1 MGFGAF
7 GFGAF
12 GFGALGGRADR
23 AVAGIPVVERFG
35 GILKFPG
42 VKPLL
47 LAAAPGLG
55 KPLALPA
62 IALPGIGLPG
72 IALPGG
78 RVAIDWLGMGLGV
91 FREAGLAGPLDA
103 ALPDAAPLELEE
115 SWTSVVAL
123 EPGKFVG
130 GLVPRSLSCEG
141 FLDQGNISAL
151 GIFQALQPVCEPA
164 STASNR
170 PERTQIGK
178 RLCMAKLS
186 SQSEP

>member
-1 MGFGAF
+1 M
-7 GFGAF
+7 
-12 GFGALGGRADR
+12 
-23 AVAGIPVVERFG
+23 
-35 GILKFPG
+35 
-42 VKPLL
+42 L

-62 IALPGIGLPG
+62 IELPAIELLGIELLGIELLGIGLPG
-72 IALPGG
+72 IVLPGG
-78 RVAIDWLGMGLGV
+78 RVAIAWLAMGLGV
-91 FREAGLAGPLDA
+91 FFEAGLTGPLDA
-103 ALPDAAPLELEE
+103 ALPDIAPLDPEE

-123 EPGKFVG
+123 ELGKFVG
-130 GLVPRSLSCEG
+130 GLVPSSLSCEG
-141 FLDQGNISAL
+141 FLDQGNISEP

>member
-7 GFGAF
+7 
-12 GFGALGGRADR
+12 GGRADR

-72 IALPGG
+72 G

-91 FREAGLAGPLDA
+91 FREAGLAGPLDV
-103 ALPDAAPLELEE
+103 ALPDIAPLELEE

-141 FLDQGNISAL
+141 FLDQGNISAP

>member
-1 MGFGAF
+1 M
-7 GFGAF
+7 
-12 GFGALGGRADR
+12 GGRADR

-35 GILKFPG
+35 GMLKFPG

-55 KPLALPA
+55 MPLALPA
-62 IALPGIGLPG
+62 IVLPGMVLPGIVLPGIG
-72 IALPGG
+72 LPGG
-78 RVAIDWLGMGLGV
+78 RVAIDWLGIGLGV
-91 FREAGLAGPLDA
+91 FRAAGLTGPLDVA
-103 ALPDAAPLELEE
+103 PPDVAPLELEE

-123 EPGKFVG
+123 ELGKFVG

-141 FLDQGNISAL
+141 FLDQGNISAP

>member
-1 MGFGAF
+1 
-7 GFGAF
+7 
-12 GFGALGGRADR
+12 
-23 AVAGIPVVERFG
+23 
-35 GILKFPG
+35 
-42 VKPLL
+42 LL

-62 IALPGIGLPG
+62 IVLPGIVLPGIGLPG
-72 IALPGG
+72 IGLPGIGLPGIGLPGG
-78 RVAIDWLGMGLGV
+78 RVAIDWLGIGLGV
-91 FREAGLAGPLDA
+91 FRAAGLTGPPDVAPLDV
-103 ALPDAAPLELEE
+103 APLELEE

-123 EPGKFVG
+123 ELGKFVG

-141 FLDQGNISAL
+141 FLDQGNISAP

>member
-1 MGFGAF
+1 M
-7 GFGAF
+7 
-12 GFGALGGRADR
+12 
-23 AVAGIPVVERFG
+23 
-35 GILKFPG
+35 
-42 VKPLL
+42 L

-55 KPLALPA
+55 MPLALPA
-62 IALPGIGLPG
+62 IVLPGIELPGIELPGIG
-72 IALPGG
+72 LPGG
-78 RVAIDWLGMGLGV
+78 RVAIDWLGIGLGV
-91 FREAGLAGPLDA
+91 FRAAGLTGPLDVA
-103 ALPDAAPLELEE
+103 PPDVAPLELEE

-123 EPGKFVG
+123 ELGKFVG

-141 FLDQGNISAL
+141 FLDQVNISAP

>member
-1 MGFGAF
+1 M
-7 GFGAF
+7 
-12 GFGALGGRADR
+12 
-23 AVAGIPVVERFG
+23 
-35 GILKFPG
+35 LKFPG

-62 IALPGIGLPG
+62 IVLPGIVLPG
-72 IALPGG
+72 IVLPGIVLPGG
-78 RVAIDWLGMGLGV
+78 RVAIDWLGIGLGV
-91 FREAGLAGPLDA
+91 FRAAGLTGPPDIAPLDIA
-103 ALPDAAPLELEE
+103 PLDVAPLELEE

-123 EPGKFVG
+123 ELGKFVG

-141 FLDQGNISAL
+141 FLDQGNISAP

>member
-1 MGFGAF
+1 M
-7 GFGAF
+7 
-12 GFGALGGRADR
+12 
-23 AVAGIPVVERFG
+23 
-35 GILKFPG
+35 LKFPG

-62 IALPGIGLPG
+62 IVLPGIVLPG
-72 IALPGG
+72 IVLPGIVLPGG
-78 RVAIDWLGMGLGV
+78 RVAIDWLGTGLGV
-91 FREAGLAGPLDA
+91 FRAAGLTGPPDIAPLDI
-103 ALPDAAPLELEE
+103 ALLDVAPLDVAPLELEE

-123 EPGKFVG
+123 ELGKFVG

-141 FLDQGNISAL
+141 FLDQGNISAP

>member
-1 MGFGAF
+1 M
-7 GFGAF
+7 
-12 GFGALGGRADR
+12 
-23 AVAGIPVVERFG
+23 
-35 GILKFPG
+35 LKFPG

-62 IALPGIGLPG
+62 IVLPGIVLPGIGLPG
-72 IALPGG
+72 IGLPGIGLPGG
-78 RVAIDWLGMGLGV
+78 RVAIDWLG
-91 FREAGLAGPLDA
+91 FRAAGLTGPPDIAPLDV
-103 ALPDAAPLELEE
+103 APLELEE

-123 EPGKFVG
+123 ELGKFVG

-141 FLDQGNISAL
+141 FLDQGNISAP

>member
-1 MGFGAF
+1 V
-7 GFGAF
+7 
-12 GFGALGGRADR
+12 LP
-23 AVAGIPVVERFG
+23 GIVLP
-35 GILKFPG
+35 GI
-42 VKPLL
+42 V
-47 LAAAPGLG
+47 
-55 KPLALPA
+55 
-62 IALPGIGLPG
+62 LPGIG
-72 IALPGG
+72 LPGG
-78 RVAIDWLGMGLGV
+78 RVAIDWFGMGLGV
-91 FREAGLAGPLDA
+91 FRAAGLAGP
-103 ALPDAAPLELEE
+103 PDVAPLELEE

-123 EPGKFVG
+123 ELGKFVG

-141 FLDQGNISAL
+141 FLDQGNISAP

>member
-1 MGFGAF
+1 M
-7 GFGAF
+7 
-12 GFGALGGRADR
+12 
-23 AVAGIPVVERFG
+23 
-35 GILKFPG
+35 LKFPG

-62 IALPGIGLPG
+62 IVLPGIVLPG
-72 IALPGG
+72 IVLPGIVLPGIVLPGG
-78 RVAIDWLGMGLGV
+78 RVAIDWLGIGLGV
-91 FREAGLAGPLDA
+91 FRAAGLTGPPDIAPLDIA
-103 ALPDAAPLELEE
+103 PLDVAPLELEE

-123 EPGKFVG
+123 ELGKFVG

-141 FLDQGNISAL
+141 FLDQGNISAP

>member
-1 MGFGAF
+1 M
-7 GFGAF
+7 
-12 GFGALGGRADR
+12 
-23 AVAGIPVVERFG
+23 
-35 GILKFPG
+35 
-42 VKPLL
+42 L
-47 LAAAPGLG
+47 LAAAPGIG

-62 IALPGIGLPG
+62 IELPGIELPGIGLPG
-72 IALPGG
+72 IELPGG

-91 FREAGLAGPLDA
+91 FREAGLAGPLDAALPDA

-141 FLDQGNISAL
+141 FLDQGNISAP

>member
-1 MGFGAF
+1 M
-7 GFGAF
+7 
-12 GFGALGGRADR
+12 
-23 AVAGIPVVERFG
+23 
-35 GILKFPG
+35 
-42 VKPLL
+42 L

-62 IALPGIGLPG
+62 IVLPGIVLPGIGLPG
-72 IALPGG
+72 IGLPGIGLPGIGLPGIGLPGG
-78 RVAIDWLGMGLGV
+78 RVAIDWLGIGLGV
-91 FREAGLAGPLDA
+91 FRAAGLTGP
-103 ALPDAAPLELEE
+103 PDVAPLELEE

-123 EPGKFVG
+123 ELGKFVG

-141 FLDQGNISAL
+141 FLDQGNISAP

>member
-1 MGFGAF
+1 MHKGSGYF
-7 GFGAF
+7 
-12 GFGALGGRADR
+12 
-23 AVAGIPVVERFG
+23 PVVERFG

-47 LAAAPGLG
+47 LAAAPGIG
-55 KPLALPA
+55 KPLGLPA
-62 IALPGIGLPG
+62 IELLDV
-72 IALPGG
+72 PGG
-78 RVAIDWLGMGLGV
+78 RVAIDWLGRGLGV
-91 FREAGLAGPLDA
+91 FREAGLTGPLEAALFDIAGPDIA
-103 ALPDAAPLELEE
+103 GPDPEE

-130 GLVPRSLSCEG
+130 GLLPRSLSCEG
-141 FLDQGNISAL
+141 FLDQGNISAP

-178 RLCMAKLS
+178 RLCMANPS

>member
-1 MGFGAF
+1 MGFGT
-7 GFGAF
+7 
-12 GFGALGGRADR
+12 DR

-35 GILKFPG
+35 GMLKFPG

-55 KPLALPA
+55 MPLALPA
-62 IALPGIGLPG
+62 IALPGIVLPG
-72 IALPGG
+72 IVLPGG
-78 RVAIDWLGMGLGV
+78 RVAIDWLGIGLGV
-91 FREAGLAGPLDA
+91 FRAAGLTGPPDIAPLDV
-103 ALPDAAPLELEE
+103 APLELEE

-123 EPGKFVG
+123 ELGKFVG

-141 FLDQGNISAL
+141 FLDQGNISAP

>member
-1 MGFGAF
+1 MGFGT
-7 GFGAF
+7 
-12 GFGALGGRADR
+12 DR

-35 GILKFPG
+35 GMLKFPG

-55 KPLALPA
+55 MPLALPA
-62 IALPGIGLPG
+62 IVLPGIVLPGIVLPGIG
-72 IALPGG
+72 LPGG
-78 RVAIDWLGMGLGV
+78 RVAIDWLGIGLGV
-91 FREAGLAGPLDA
+91 FRAAGLTGPLDVA
-103 ALPDAAPLELEE
+103 PPDVAPLELEE

-123 EPGKFVG
+123 ELGKFVG

-141 FLDQGNISAL
+141 FLDQGNISAP

>member
-1 MGFGAF
+1 M
-7 GFGAF
+7 
-12 GFGALGGRADR
+12 
-23 AVAGIPVVERFG
+23 
-35 GILKFPG
+35 LKFPG

-55 KPLALPA
+55 MPLALPA
-62 IALPGIGLPG
+62 IALPGIVLPG
-72 IALPGG
+72 IVLPGIGLPGG
-78 RVAIDWLGMGLGV
+78 RVAIDWLGIGLGV
-91 FREAGLAGPLDA
+91 FRAAGLTGPLDVA
-103 ALPDAAPLELEE
+103 PPDIAPLDVAPLELEE

-123 EPGKFVG
+123 ELGKFVG
-130 GLVPRSLSCEG
+130 GLVPNSLSCEG
-141 FLDQGNISAL
+141 FLDQGNISAP

>member
-1 MGFGAF
+1 M
-7 GFGAF
+7 
-12 GFGALGGRADR
+12 
-23 AVAGIPVVERFG
+23 
-35 GILKFPG
+35 
-42 VKPLL
+42 L

-62 IALPGIGLPG
+62 IVLPGIGLPG
-72 IALPGG
+72 IGLPGIVLPGG
-78 RVAIDWLGMGLGV
+78 RVAIDWLGTGLGV
-91 FREAGLAGPLDA
+91 FRAAGLTGPFDVAPLDVA
-103 ALPDAAPLELEE
+103 PLDVAPLELDE

-123 EPGKFVG
+123 GLGKFVG

-141 FLDQGNISAL
+141 FLDQGNISAP
-151 GIFQALQPVCEPA
+151 GIFQALQPICEPA

>member
-1 MGFGAF
+1 MGF
-7 GFGAF
+7 
-12 GFGALGGRADR
+12 GGRADR

-47 LAAAPGLG
+47 LAAAPGIG

-62 IALPGIGLPG
+62 IELPGIELPGIGLPG
-72 IALPGG
+72 IELPGG

-91 FREAGLAGPLDA
+91 FREAGLAGPLDAALPDA

-141 FLDQGNISAL
+141 FLDQGNISAP

>member
-1 MGFGAF
+1 M
-7 GFGAF
+7 
-12 GFGALGGRADR
+12 
-23 AVAGIPVVERFG
+23 
-35 GILKFPG
+35 LKFPG

-62 IALPGIGLPG
+62 IVLPGIGLPG
-72 IALPGG
+72 IGLPGIVLPGG
-78 RVAIDWLGMGLGV
+78 RVAIDWLGIGLGV
-91 FREAGLAGPLDA
+91 FRAAGLTGPLDVA
-103 ALPDAAPLELEE
+103 PLDVAPLDVAPLELDE

-123 EPGKFVG
+123 ELGKFVG

-141 FLDQGNISAL
+141 FLDQGNISAP

>member
-1 MGFGAF
+1 MGVG
-7 GFGAF
+7 
-12 GFGALGGRADR
+12 ADR

-35 GILKFPG
+35 GMLKFPG

-55 KPLALPA
+55 MPLALPA
-62 IALPGIGLPG
+62 IVLPGIVLPGIG
-72 IALPGG
+72 LPGG
-78 RVAIDWLGMGLGV
+78 RVAIDWLGIGLGV
-91 FREAGLAGPLDA
+91 FRAAGLTGPPDIAPLDV
-103 ALPDAAPLELEE
+103 APLELEE

-123 EPGKFVG
+123 ELGKFVG

-141 FLDQGNISAL
+141 FLDQGNISAP

>member
-1 MGFGAF
+1 M
-7 GFGAF
+7 
-12 GFGALGGRADR
+12 
-23 AVAGIPVVERFG
+23 PVVERFG

-62 IALPGIGLPG
+62 IEFPGIGFPGIGLPGIGLPG
-72 IALPGG
+72 IAFPGG

-91 FREAGLAGPLDA
+91 FLEAGLTGPLDA
-103 ALPDAAPLELEE
+103 ALLDAAPLELEE
-115 SWTSVVAL
+115 SWTSIVVL
-123 EPGKFVG
+123 ELGKFVG

-141 FLDQGNISAL
+141 FLDQGNISAP

-164 STASNR
+164 STASSR

>member
-1 MGFGAF
+1 M
-7 GFGAF
+7 
-12 GFGALGGRADR
+12 
-23 AVAGIPVVERFG
+23 
-35 GILKFPG
+35 LKFPG

-55 KPLALPA
+55 MPLALPA
-62 IALPGIGLPG
+62 IVLPGIVLPGIVLPGIGL
-72 IALPGG
+72 LPGG
-78 RVAIDWLGMGLGV
+78 RVAIDWLGIGLGV
-91 FREAGLAGPLDA
+91 FRAAGLTGPPDIAPLDV
-103 ALPDAAPLELEE
+103 APLELEE

-123 EPGKFVG
+123 ELGKFVG

-141 FLDQGNISAL
+141 FLDQGNISAP

>member
-1 MGFGAF
+1 M
-7 GFGAF
+7 
-12 GFGALGGRADR
+12 
-23 AVAGIPVVERFG
+23 
-35 GILKFPG
+35 LKFPG

-62 IALPGIGLPG
+62 IVLPGIVLPGIVLPGIG
-72 IALPGG
+72 LPGG
-78 RVAIDWLGMGLGV
+78 RVAIDWFGMGLGV
-91 FREAGLAGPLDA
+91 FRAAGLTGPPDVAPLDVA
-103 ALPDAAPLELEE
+103 PLDVAPLELEE

-123 EPGKFVG
+123 ELGKFVG

-141 FLDQGNISAL
+141 FLDQGNISAP

>member
-1 MGFGAF
+1 M
-7 GFGAF
+7 
-12 GFGALGGRADR
+12 
-23 AVAGIPVVERFG
+23 
-35 GILKFPG
+35 LKFPG

-55 KPLALPA
+55 MPLALPA
-62 IALPGIGLPG
+62 IALPGIVLPG
-72 IALPGG
+72 IVLPGIGLPGG
-78 RVAIDWLGMGLGV
+78 RVAIDWLGIGLGV
-91 FREAGLAGPLDA
+91 FRAAGLTGPLDVA
-103 ALPDAAPLELEE
+103 PLDVAPLDVAPLELDE

-123 EPGKFVG
+123 ELGKFVG

-141 FLDQGNISAL
+141 FLDQGNISAP

>member
-1 MGFGAF
+1 M
-7 GFGAF
+7 
-12 GFGALGGRADR
+12 
-23 AVAGIPVVERFG
+23 
-35 GILKFPG
+35 LKFPG

-62 IALPGIGLPG
+62 IVLPGIVLPGIG
-72 IALPGG
+72 LPGG
-78 RVAIDWLGMGLGV
+78 RVAIDWLGIGLGV
-91 FREAGLAGPLDA
+91 FRAAGLTGPPDIAPLDI
-103 ALPDAAPLELEE
+103 ALLDVAPLELEE

-123 EPGKFVG
+123 ELGKFVG

-141 FLDQGNISAL
+141 FLDQGNISAP

>member
-1 MGFGAF
+1 MGFG
-7 GFGAF
+7 
-12 GFGALGGRADR
+12 ADR

-35 GILKFPG
+35 GMLKFPG

-55 KPLALPA
+55 MPLALPA
-62 IALPGIGLPG
+62 IALPGIVLPG
-72 IALPGG
+72 IVLPGIVLPGIGLPGG
-78 RVAIDWLGMGLGV
+78 RVAIDWLGIGLGV
-91 FREAGLAGPLDA
+91 FRAAGLTGPPDVAPLDV
-103 ALPDAAPLELEE
+103 APLELEE

-123 EPGKFVG
+123 ELGKFVG

-141 FLDQGNISAL
+141 FLDQGNISAP

>member
-1 MGFGAF
+1 M
-7 GFGAF
+7 
-12 GFGALGGRADR
+12 
-23 AVAGIPVVERFG
+23 
-35 GILKFPG
+35 LKFPG

-62 IALPGIGLPG
+62 I
-72 IALPGG
+72 
-78 RVAIDWLGMGLGV
+78 DWLGIGLGV
-91 FREAGLAGPLDA
+91 FLAAGLVGPLDIALLEA
-103 ALPDAAPLELEE
+103 ALLEAAPLELEE

-123 EPGKFVG
+123 ELGRFVG

-141 FLDQGNISAL
+141 FLDQGNISAP

>member
-1 MGFGAF
+1 M
-7 GFGAF
+7 
-12 GFGALGGRADR
+12 
-23 AVAGIPVVERFG
+23 
-35 GILKFPG
+35 
-42 VKPLL
+42 L

-62 IALPGIGLPG
+62 I
-72 IALPGG
+72 
-78 RVAIDWLGMGLGV
+78 DWLGIGLGV
-91 FREAGLAGPLDA
+91 FLEAGLVGPLDIALLEA
-103 ALPDAAPLELEE
+103 ALLEAAPLELEE

-123 EPGKFVG
+123 ELGRFVG

-141 FLDQGNISAL
+141 FFDQGNISAP

>member
-1 MGFGAF
+1 M
-7 GFGAF
+7 
-12 GFGALGGRADR
+12 
-23 AVAGIPVVERFG
+23 
-35 GILKFPG
+35 LKFPG

-62 IALPGIGLPG
+62 IELPGIG
-72 IALPGG
+72 LPGG
-78 RVAIDWLGMGLGV
+78 RVAIDWLAIGLGV
-91 FREAGLAGPLDA
+91 FREAGLTGPLGA
-103 ALPDAAPLELEE
+103 ALPDIAPLEPEE

-123 EPGKFVG
+123 ELGKLELGKFVG

-141 FLDQGNISAL
+141 FLDQGNISDP
-151 GIFQALQPVCEPA
+151 GIFQALQPVCVPA

-186 SQSEP
+186 SRSEP